1 MPDQIDPG
9 FAPGAKKRVLLISVV
24 FIVFGIILAPMS
36 LDAYHSGQPIKMI
49 SNRHQVFG
57 WEGLLISFASIVIG
71 IGGIWAALR
80 RGRGN
85 P

>member
-9 FAPGAKKRVLLISVV
+9 FAPGARKRVLLISVV
-24 FIVFGIILAPMS
+24 FIVFGIILGPMA
-36 LDAYHSGQPIKMI
+36 LDAFRSGEPIKMI

-57 WEGLLISFASIVIG
+57 WEGLLISFGSIVIG

-80 RGRGN
+80 HRRRN
-85 P
+85 